1 VRVLRL
7 GVIGCGYW
15 GPNLVRN
22 FSSIPG
28 ARVLVVCDIDPRR
41 LHSVQA
47 DYPLIEATTD
57 AASIIARTNLDA
69 VAIATPVSTHF
80 DLALAALRA
89 GKHVLV
95 EKPLAASSE
104 EAMRLIDEAEKR
116 NLVLMVDHTFVYS
129 GTVRTVRDL
138 ITNDGVGDISY
149 YDAVRVNLGIFRHDV
164 NVLWDLAVHD
174 LSIMDY
180 LLAQQPCTVSAT
192 GARHV
197 AGETENIAYV
207 TVFFE
212 NNLIAHVH
220 ANWLAPVKIR
230 HTLLGGTKKL
240 IVCNDL
246 EPIEKVRVYDSGIEL
261 TEDPDNTRRLRI
273 GYRTGAMWA
282 PPVDST
288 EALRTEALHFVDCV
302 SDGKRPITDGHAG
315 LRVIR
320 ILEAATESIAQQ
332 GRPVDLAREG
342 VQA

>member
-1 VRVLRL
+1 MLRL

-22 FSSIPG
+22 FSSIPD
-28 ARVLVVCDIDPRR
+28 ATVVAVCDIDPRR
-41 LHSVQA
+41 LHSIQA
-47 DYPLIEATTD
+47 EYPSVSTTTD
-57 AASIIARTNLDA
+57 AASLIARTDIDA

-95 EKPLAASSE
+95 EKPLAASSN
-104 EAMRLIDEAEKR
+104 EALRLIDEAAKR
-116 NLVLMVDHTFVYS
+116 KLVLMVDHTFVYS
-129 GTVRTVRDL
+129 GTVRSVREL
-138 ITNDGVGDISY
+138 ISNDYIGDFTY
-149 YDAVRVNLGIFRHDV
+149 YDAVRVNLGLFRHDV

-192 GARHV
+192 GACH
-197 AGETENIAYV
+197 AGETENIAYI

-212 NNLIAHVH
+212 DNLIAHVH

-230 HTLLGGTKKL
+230 HTLLGGTLKM

-246 EPIEKVRVYDSGIEL
+246 EPIEKVKVYDSGIEL
-261 TEDPDNTRRLRI
+261 SEDPDSTRRMRI
-273 GYRTGAMWA
+273 GYRIGSMWA
-282 PPVDST
+282 PPIDDT
-288 EALRTEALHFVDCV
+288 EALHTEALHFVDCV
-302 SDGKRPITDGHAG
+302 SKGKRPITDGHAG

-320 ILEAATESIAQQ
+320 ILEAATKSIAQR
-332 GRPVDLAREG
+332 GRPVDLARNG
-342 VQA
+342 GLT